1 MKIRYICKWRL
12 LTSRLLRDILNIF
25 LIIYDGVMSK
35 VYAQN
40 AWIQLEEWC
49 LTNGGC
55 KLNIYQTLWIRES
68 TAWQNSTELLVQDIF
83 LSATFFV
90 GTLATIWLLVSW
102 LKMVFGG
109 ADESQ
114 FESGKKWVKY
124 SIIGIILVLVSYTL
138 IRVVEFVAQG

>member
-1 MKIRYICKWRL
+1 MP
-12 LTSRLLRDILNIF
+12 
-25 LIIYDGVMSK
+25 K

-40 AWIQLEEWC
+40 AWIELEDWC
-49 LTNGGC
+49 LTNGNC

-68 TAWQNSTELLVQDIF
+68 TAWENSTELLVQDIF
-83 LSATFFV
+83 LATTFFV
-90 GTLATIWLLVSW
+90 GTVATVWLLISG

-124 SIIGIILVLVSYTL
+124 SIIWILLVLLSYTL
-138 IRVVEFVAQG
+138 IRVVEFVAQWQ

>member
-1 MKIRYICKWRL
+1 MP
-12 LTSRLLRDILNIF
+12 
-25 LIIYDGVMSK
+25 K

-40 AWIQLEEWC
+40 AWIELKEWC
-49 LTNGGC
+49 LTNWNC
-55 KLNIYQTLWIRES
+55 KLNIYQTLGVRES
-68 TAWQNSTELLVQDIF
+68 STENSAEILVQDIF
-83 LSATFFV
+83 LAGTFFV
-90 GTLATIWLLVSW
+90 GTVATIWLLISW

-114 FESGKKWVKY
+114 FESGKKWLKY